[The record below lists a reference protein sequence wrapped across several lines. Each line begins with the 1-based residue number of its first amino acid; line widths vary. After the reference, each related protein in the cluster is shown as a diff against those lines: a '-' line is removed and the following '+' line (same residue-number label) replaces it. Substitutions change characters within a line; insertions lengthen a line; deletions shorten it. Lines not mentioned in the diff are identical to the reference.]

1 MWSVVAYTVTALVA
15 LKVAFVIML
24 SPGIARAISASVA
37 PQFRA
42 HGRYTNQTKQPLST
56 ISEPVKQSRRRSVED
71 IILANPSRWP
81 DCHIANA
88 PPRIL
93 PAPSSASTS
102 CESHGFKLCGIEL
115 NNHFIAA
122 NETIA
127 AAKVYSV
134 VGRFQNDSCHRPALI
149 NRIPV
154 DCLLTMHEMSIAM
167 EVCGIAERHVGR
179 DKLATVLAVGLEV
192 GDKAGVEID
201 NLEFCLEV
209 LLSEAPFGKAKP
221 AVRRVEGNVLRV
233 SHLEVADEDPD
244 D

>member
-1 MWSVVAYTVTALVA
+1 
-15 LKVAFVIML
+15 
-24 SPGIARAISASVA
+24 
-37 PQFRA
+37 
-42 HGRYTNQTKQPLST
+42 
-56 ISEPVKQSRRRSVED
+56 
-71 IILANPSRWP
+71 
-81 DCHIANA
+81 
-88 PPRIL
+88 
-93 PAPSSASTS
+93 
-102 CESHGFKLCGIEL
+102 
-115 NNHFIAA
+115 
-122 NETIA
+122 
-127 AAKVYSV
+127 
-134 VGRFQNDSCHRPALI
+134 
-149 NRIPV
+149 
-154 DCLLTMHEMSIAM
+154 M